1 MTITGSHR
9 AQQLRADLAQ
19 RFELDEEAVSQGL
32 VALVEAIRGRLPRP
46 VEVSLA
52 SWVPEAWS
60 VVAEGPAASGLTA
73 ARGAEEIKRRVADA
87 GVPYRVAGPF
97 VVEVVRYLGDRCGSP
112 LATALHRRV
121 PEFSVLEQ
129 ETESSLA

>member
-9 AQQLRADLAQ
+9 AQRLRADLGQ
-19 RFELDEEAVSQGL
+19 RFGLDEEAVSQGL
-32 VALVEAIRGRLPRP
+32 VALVESIRGRLPRP
-46 VEVSLA
+46 VEISLA
-52 SWVPEAWS
+52 SWVPEAWA
-60 VVAEGPAASGLTA
+60 VVSEGPSASGLTA

-87 GVPYRVAGPF
+87 GVPYEMAGPF

-121 PEFSVLEQ
+121 PELSLLER
-129 ETESSLA
+129 ETQPSLA